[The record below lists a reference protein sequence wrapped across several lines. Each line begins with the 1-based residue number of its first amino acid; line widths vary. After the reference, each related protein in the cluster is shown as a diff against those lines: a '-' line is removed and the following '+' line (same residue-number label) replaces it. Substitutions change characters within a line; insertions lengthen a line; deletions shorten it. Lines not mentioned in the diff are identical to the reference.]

1 MVRKKLEVCNY
12 GLASAKIGCWVDFN
26 QLHHILDK
34 ISKDQDEKEQ
44 LRDEFIRGF
53 SDAML

>member
-12 GLASAKIGCWVDFN
+12 GLASAKIGWVDFN

-44 LRDEFIRGF
+44 LWDEFIKGF